1 MSIISK
7 WQLGGK
13 ALEVL
18 RWARDLATTVDPMA
32 VLQALNK
39 VVELERSLPRGG
51 CGAEK
56 GTALLQWFVEAFPQY
71 QRQAAVVAGFAK
83 ALVALANALGLFQR
97 GSDA

>member
-18 RWARDLATTVDPMA
+18 RWARDLASSVDPLA

-39 VVELERSLPRGG
+39 IVELERSLPCGG

-56 GTALLQWFVEAFPQY
+56 GAALLQWFVEAFPQY
-71 QRQAAVVAGFAK
+71 RAQAAVVAGFAK

-97 GSDA
+97 GSEA

>member
-18 RWARDLATTVDPMA
+18 RWARDLASTVDPMA

-39 VVELERSLPRGG
+39 VVELERTFPRGG
-51 CGAEK
+51 RGAEK
-56 GTALLQWFVEAFPQY
+56 GAALLQWFSDAFPQHS
-71 QRQAAVVAGFAK
+71 ASVAVVAGFAK

-97 GSDA
+97 GSSA

>member
-13 ALEVL
+13 AFEVL
-18 RWARDLATTVDPMA
+18 RWARDLAATVDPMA

-39 VVELERSLPRGG
+39 VVELERAFPRGG
-51 CGAEK
+51 RGQEK
-56 GTALLQWFVEAFPQY
+56 AAALLQWFTDGFPQY
-71 QRQAAVVAGFAK
+71 QRQAVIVAGFAK

-97 GSDA
+97 GSEA